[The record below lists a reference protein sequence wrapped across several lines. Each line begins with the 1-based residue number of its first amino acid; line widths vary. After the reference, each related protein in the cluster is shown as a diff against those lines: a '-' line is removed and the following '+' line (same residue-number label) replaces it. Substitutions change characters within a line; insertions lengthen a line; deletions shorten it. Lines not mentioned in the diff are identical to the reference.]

1 MEKITFRFY
10 LKKYAPYYVTSV
22 VVLTVSIL
30 LDLLQPLIT
39 EHIVDDVIIGGRLE
53 LLWKLLSGIAAM
65 GIGRCIFQYVKEFFN
80 DYAGA
85 KIGKEIRNLSFQK
98 IQSLSADFFDKNN
111 TGELMARV
119 RDDASRVQ
127 DVFQYVGILLVEAGI
142 RTVIALFFMYRLNWQ
157 LSIIPTFAMAGAALV
172 TLRMSKKLDQGFE
185 EMAEENSVMN
195 NVAQEN
201 IAGVRTVKA
210 FAREK
215 FEIEKFRK
223 HNRKYYEL
231 NIKQSNV
238 FVRMNPYL
246 QMITY
251 LLPATMLL
259 TGGYCA
265 IKDIITVGELTAF
278 VQFSTNIVWP
288 MEMLGW
294 IMNDFSAGRA
304 SQKRLNKI
312 FGETASIKDAADC
325 KRLKEVRGDVRFDHV
340 SYVTESGKSV
350 LSDVSFTL
358 PAGKT
363 LGIMGATGS
372 GKTTIINLLKRMYDS
387 TAGTITL
394 DGADIKKIPLDQ
406 LRTSVSSVVQDV
418 FLFSDTISEN
428 VKLGQKKVLSDAD
441 VENALDAACAGDFV
455 HSMKDGVSTV
465 VGERGIGLSGGQKQ
479 RVTIARALSHHAPV
493 LVLDD
498 STSALDTETEREF
511 QKTLNGLSGMTKII
525 IAHRISAVRNAD
537 EIIVLDKG
545 AVAERGTHS
554 ELLAKKGLY
563 YETWCTQYGKT
574 A

>member
-1 MEKITFRFY
+1 MKKITFGFY

-39 EHIVDDVIIGGRLE
+39 QHIVDDVIIGGNIDV
-53 LLWKLLSGIAAM
+53 LWRLLSGIAAM
-65 GIGRCIFQYVKEFFN
+65 GIGRCVFQYIKEFFN

-85 KIGKEIRNLSFQK
+85 KIGKEIRNISFQK

-119 RDDASRVQ
+119 RDDATRVQ
-127 DVFQYVGILLVEAGI
+127 DMFQYIGILLVEAAV
-142 RTVIALFFMYRLNWQ
+142 RTVIALFFMYRLNWK

-172 TLRMSKKLDQGFE
+172 TMRMSKKLDQGYE

-231 NIKQSNV
+231 NINQSKI

-265 IKDIITVGELTAF
+265 IKDYITVGELTAF

-294 IMNDFSAGRA
+294 LTNDFSAGRA

-312 FGETASIKDAADC
+312 LAENPTIQNASDC
-325 KRLKEVRGDVRFDHV
+325 ERLPEVRGDICFDHV
-340 SYVTESGKSV
+340 SYVAENGKPV
-350 LSDVSFTL
+350 LSDVSFSL

-372 GKTTIINLLKRMYDS
+372 GKSTVINLLKRMYDS
-387 TAGTITL
+387 TAGKITL
-394 DGADIKKIPLDQ
+394 DGADIKKLPLDQ

-418 FLFSDTISEN
+418 FLFSDSIKEN
-428 VKLGQKKVLSDAD
+428 VKLGQKKVLSDDD
-441 VENALDAACAGDFV
+441 VITALDEACAGDFV
-455 HSMKDGVSTV
+455 HSMKDGVDTV
-465 VGERGIGLSGGQKQ
+465 IGERGIGLSGGQKQ

-498 STSALDTETEREF
+498 STSALDTETEKEF
-511 QKTLNGLSGMTKII
+511 QRTLEKLSGMTKII

-545 AVAERGTHS
+545 SVAERGTHQK
-554 ELLAKKGLY
+554 LLEKKGLY
-563 YETWCTQYGKT
+563 YETWCTQCGINS
-574 A
+574 